1 MFGGLQGLE
10 AGVDADANLDVTD
23 PSLLF
28 DFYLNTC
35 PSQGSRTIRTE
46 VGQVAHGAAGV
57 VPVHTEQ
64 RCLPASGSDTYSQC
78 NSPSNASNSP
88 WLAQGSL
95 AKDSSSE
102 CGTGLFQE
110 ALLISLSAL
119 RPRIEEAVKTPTDS

>member
-1 MFGGLQGLE
+1 M
-10 AGVDADANLDVTD
+10 
-23 PSLLF
+23 P
-28 DFYLNTC
+28 C
-35 PSQGSRTIRTE
+35 
-46 VGQVAHGAAGV
+46 
-57 VPVHTEQ
+57 
-64 RCLPASGSDTYSQC
+64 CLPASGSDTYSQC